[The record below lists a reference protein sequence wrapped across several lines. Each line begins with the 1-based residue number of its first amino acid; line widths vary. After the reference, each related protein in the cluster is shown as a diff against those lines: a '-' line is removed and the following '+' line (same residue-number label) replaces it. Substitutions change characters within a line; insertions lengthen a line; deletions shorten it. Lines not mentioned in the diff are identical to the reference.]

1 MIFALL
7 LGGQLYGFIGAF
19 VALPVAAVIRE
30 TVVYLRRHL
39 VLEPW
44 GTPSA
49 AELGRR
55 AKPPPAA
62 RCPECGAARPEE
74 RRLLPGLRHRARLAP
89 TRRPPPRRPL
99 RPSDP
104 G

>member
-1 MIFALL
+1 VILALL

-49 AELGRR
+49 AEVAQR

-74 RRLLPGLRHRARLAP
+74 ASFCPACGTELGTADEAAAAASAAPG
-89 TRRPPPRRPL
+89 
-99 RPSDP
+99 
-104 G
+104 